1 LQLARHPKK
10 VQTGSALSGVDQEC
24 EKGWMVKKAG
34 ESVPSSMVAVDAQ
47 DSVVNVIEL
56 VRSERFGVA

>member
-1 LQLARHPKK
+1 
-10 VQTGSALSGVDQEC
+10 
-24 EKGWMVKKAG
+24 MVKKAG